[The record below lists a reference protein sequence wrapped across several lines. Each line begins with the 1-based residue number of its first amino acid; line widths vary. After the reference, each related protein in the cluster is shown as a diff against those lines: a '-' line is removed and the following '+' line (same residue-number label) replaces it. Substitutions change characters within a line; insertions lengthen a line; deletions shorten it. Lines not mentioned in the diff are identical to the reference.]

1 VPEPQAFNLTSALG
15 TLERQLRLV
24 LGPHMRNVRLH
35 PDEISALL
43 NVAQYYQTAV
53 EYGAVRSADIG
64 KGTRKS

>member
-1 VPEPQAFNLTSALG
+1 
-15 TLERQLRLV
+15 
-24 LGPHMRNVRLH
+24 MRNVRLH